1 MIPKKAF
8 ILLNGA
14 EPSVFPDLTMYDF
27 VCAIDGAYNHFEKN
41 NIAQANPTIIDQMK
55 LIAKQQHMHPQVL
68 EWEFIDPKI
77 KKANSK

>member
-1 MIPKKAF
+1 MK
-8 ILLNGA
+8 LL
-14 EPSVFPDLTMYDF
+14 
-27 VCAIDGAYNHFEKN
+27 K
-41 NIAQANPTIIDQMK
+41 TIKRLNETESLSYDQMK